1 MAKRIQMVDYI
12 KDRRDVT
19 MNTMMKFMKTK
30 RILKGYQD
38 NLKIFIDKVEI
49 AVRDFLSNKEK
60 YDIEDYDWCLDTIM
74 VNEGAIVEQEPHT
87 DFPRCEHDKKQM
99 L

>member
-1 MAKRIQMVDYI
+1 MLLWIPWWNSWKPREFWKAIS
-12 KDRRDVT
+12 
-19 MNTMMKFMKTK
+19 
-30 RILKGYQD
+30 
-38 NLKIFIDKVEI
+38 LKIFIDKVEI
-49 AVRDFLSNKEK
+49 AVRDFLSNHKK